1 VRRMDMFKVMKKYL
15 KKYRVYILIFI
26 ILNCI
31 TWITSIIIPY
41 LLGNYV
47 DQLIVS
53 MSKDIV
59 LKFAKQIVVLSILDI
74 VISYFRN
81 INMVRIKSKVSFD
94 LIFDTIE
101 HVKRLPLTYFRN
113 NDPAYINQKINIDSN
128 TVTNFVIENFITIVF
143 RIFTIITLLFL
154 ILKLNIK
161 MFVLILVIIPLSIT
175 NYFLFRKPLYNSG
188 YEFQETQSKFFA
200 KINQQLYIIKL
211 IKINSWFAPLAE
223 TVKKCYN
230 LVYVRA
236 LNYAKQVNK
245 FNNSNSSIR
254 YLATISLILF
264 GGFEIVNERLTIGEF
279 TILNSYF
286 SMVLECI
293 NYFLNFSKS
302 YQDTLVS
309 YSRLKDIRDQDEEH
323 NGQQLINEI
332 DVLEINNVSFSY
344 EKGKKV
350 IEDFSYTFKKGK
362 IYCLLGNNGTGKTT
376 LIDIIAGLR
385 YDYRGDIYIN
395 NLEIKKVDMYSVR
408 KNLIGVVE
416 QEPVLLKDSL
426 RNNLTFAIDEYS
438 EEMLNY
444 YCEKFGIYSLIDD
457 EERDEGESANTSGGE
472 KQKISLIRTLLKD
485 PDLIILDEPSS
496 ALDKQ
501 SIVVLNNILNNL
513 KLNKIIIIITHNKE
527 VIDFADEIISLS

>member
-1 VRRMDMFKVMKKYL
+1 MDMFKVMKKYL